1 MTIDWTNDDTIND
14 REWDRHWATINTM
27 LDCSCM
33 LAGLEGQILTKSE
46 ARALDAIYDRVH
58 ALEVRVGQRVSKER
72 E

>member
-1 MTIDWTNDDTIND
+1 MTIDWTNDDTPFT
-14 REWDRHWATINTM
+14 WATINEVT
-27 LDCSCM
+27 CM

>member
-1 MTIDWTNDDTIND
+1 MTIDWTNDDTIN
-14 REWDRHWATINTM
+14 EA
-27 LDCSCM
+27 SCM
-33 LAGLEGQILTKSE
+33 LAGLTGQILTKSE